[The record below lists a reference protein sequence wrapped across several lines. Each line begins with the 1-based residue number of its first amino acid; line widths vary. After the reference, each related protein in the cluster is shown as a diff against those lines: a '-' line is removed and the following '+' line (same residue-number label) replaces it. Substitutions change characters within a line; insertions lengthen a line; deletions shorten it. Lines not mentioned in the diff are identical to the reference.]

1 MRTREQN
8 FLAMAKTSI
17 EVLNQNSA
25 KWEANKRVKKA
36 VTDAK
41 TIIDEIET
49 RNQGGLAKSVGATSQ
64 KQEII
69 DQLAEL
75 AGKIT
80 KRVKVYATDEN
91 NLDLKQKMSFTKSD
105 YHHMSDT
112 DLSAQIQNLHSAVS
126 PLVADLDDYGITQPM
141 LDELSKLATDFKTLE
156 SQPRTIITER
166 KMHNT
171 AIPELLKMLRA
182 DLQTIDGLI
191 GIFEDDNLEI
201 QYKNARIIIDRGVTQ
216 KKDTPET
223 K

>member
-8 FLAMAKTSI
+8 IVAMAKAAI
-17 EVLNQNSA
+17 QVLEQNSA

-41 TIIDEIET
+41 IIIEEIDA
-49 RNQGGLAKSVGATSQ
+49 RNQGGLAQSQGATSQ
-64 KQEII
+64 KQEVA
-69 DQLAEL
+69 DRAAEL

-80 KRVKVYATDEN
+80 KRVKVFAIDEN
-91 NLDLKQKMSFTKSD
+91 NFDLKQKVSFTTSD

-112 DLSAQIQNLHSAVS
+112 DLPAQLQNLISAVTPHIAS
-126 PLVADLDDYGITQPM
+126 LEDYGVTQQM
-141 LDELSKLATDFKTLE
+141 LTELAALAAEFKTLE

-171 AIPELLKMLRA
+171 AIPELLKMLRT
-182 DLQTIDGLI
+182 DLQAIDGLI
-191 GIFEDDNLEI
+191 GIFGDDNLEN
-201 QYKNARIIIDRGVTQ
+201 QYKNARIIVNRGIAQ